1 MPPSP
6 FQATP
11 NAGAQDA
18 YGPFESSLLTFHLRK
33 RMQQGNKSNENHRR
47 LSGSSNIMPKA
58 AATPNILSR
67 SRYGNPL
74 SNHYSSSSAN
84 IMHSSATSK
93 QRAKSG
99 RNQKGMY
106 NQNARTTK
114 PSFLI
119 NNIERVRRAERRQRQ
134 GYLFTPRGSS
144 NKRSPSATNTSKSR
158 EAYDTTYNT
167 KGNAPSEAFSS
178 PFNIKVKTQQRAIGG
193 GMP

>member
-1 MPPSP
+1 MPSSP

-11 NAGAQDA
+11 NAGAQNA
-18 YGPFESSLLTFHLRK
+18 YGPLESSLLTFHFRK
-33 RMQQGNKSNENHRR
+33 RMQQGYKSNDNHRR
-47 LSGSSNIMPKA
+47 LSESSNIMPKA
-58 AATPNILSR
+58 AATPNILSC

-74 SNHYSSSSAN
+74 CASSAN
-84 IMHSSATSK
+84 IMHSSAASK

-99 RNQKGMY
+99 RHHKGVY
-106 NQNARTTK
+106 NTNARTMK

-144 NKRSPSATNTSKSR
+144 NKRSPIATNTSKSR
-158 EAYDTTYNT
+158 EAYDTAYNA
-167 KGNAPSEAFSS
+167 KGKAPSEACSS
-178 PFNIKVKTQQRAIGG
+178 PFNIKVKSQRRAARG